1 MTSDIKISTAD
12 KKLAEKIYKFSSK
25 NNLEALDKKFNKKT
39 KVVAYT
45 DSEYDKGSKEISDL
59 KWEKNA
65 LTPLNT
71 DPSGTTYSFK
81 KAKDLIPSRL
91 KTLNEARGYIVAD
104 YQDYLEKQWLDSL
117 NKEFNVVIYHEVL
130 NALKK

>member
-1 MTSDIKISTAD
+1 MA
-12 KKLAEKIYKFSSK
+12 
-25 NNLEALDKKFNKKT
+25 
-39 KVVAYT
+39 
-45 DSEYDKGSKEISDL
+45 
-59 KWEKNA
+59 
-65 LTPLNT
+65 

-81 KAKDLIPSRL
+81 KAKDLVPSRL
-91 KTLNEARGYIVAD
+91 KTLQEARGYIVAD